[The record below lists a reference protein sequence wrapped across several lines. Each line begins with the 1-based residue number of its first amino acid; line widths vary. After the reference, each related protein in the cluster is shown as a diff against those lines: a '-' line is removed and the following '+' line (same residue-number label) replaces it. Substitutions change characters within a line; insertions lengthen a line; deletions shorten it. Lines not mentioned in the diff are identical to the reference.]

1 MASRQL
7 KHAIGIFSNRQDARQ
22 ALIELK
28 RLGFPIHKISVLVKT
43 PDDDHVHD
51 SDTQEIHQLPI
62 TRVEGAKAGAIA
74 GSATGG
80 LLTLITGLSILL
92 VPGVGPALA
101 VESVLTTFLGSGAVA
116 AASGLCGALRGWFI
130 PEEQAKIY
138 TDRFNRGDYLVT
150 MEVTKEE
157 IQMAEPILK
166 VWGIWAWRVYDAP

>member
-22 ALIELK
+22 ALVELK
-28 RLGFPIHKISVLVKT
+28 RIGFPIHKISVLVKT
-43 PDDDHVHD
+43 PDDDSD
-51 SDTQEIHQLPI
+51 SQEIHQLPL

-80 LLTLITGLSILL
+80 LLTLITGLSVLL

-101 VESVLTTFLGSGAVA
+101 VESILTTFLGSGAVA

-138 TDRFNRGDYLVT
+138 TDRFNRGDYLVI

-166 VWGIWAWRVYDAP
+166 VWGIWAWRVYDNP